1 MLFFMSQ
8 GILAGETFVYKGIIY
23 QINSDNTTV
32 SVDEIWRDTV
42 ITGAIVIPPTVVYN
56 SKNYRVTKIN
66 GIALS
71 GCTGITSITIPS
83 SVTSIG
89 TWAFYGCTR
98 LSSIYWNVEDCGYLD
113 GTEFEG
119 CPIEKFIFGESVKT
133 IPYDCC
139 KGMSRLTSIVIPSG
153 VTSIR
158 GGAFEGCTGLSS
170 INWNA
175 ENCPIGCDTF
185 KDCPIEKFTFG
196 ESVKTIPSCCCL
208 GMNRL
213 TSIEI
218 PSSVTSIGNSAFKG
232 CTGLTSIEIPSSVT
246 SIGDAAF
253 SGCTGLSLINWNAE
267 NCPIGCDTF
276 KDCQIEKFIFGESVK
291 KIPEGCCKGMN
302 RLTSIVIPSGVT
314 SIEDYAFSGC
324 TGLSS
329 INWNAENC
337 QSIGYDTFKDC
348 PIEKFT
354 FGESVKIIPNN
365 CCRGMNRLISIEI
378 PSSVTSIGDYAFWG
392 CTGLTSIEIPSSVTS
407 IGYEAFYGCTGL
419 TSIVIDMENKVYDSR
434 NNCNAIIETA
444 TNTLLLGC
452 NNTVI
457 PNGITSIDG
466 SAFYGCTGLTS
477 ITIPSGVTSIGV
489 EAFVGCTGLTSIE
502 IPSGVTSIGVGAFY
516 GCTGLTSITIPSG
529 VVSIEELTF
538 LGCSGLTS
546 ITIPNSVTS
555 IDSKAFYGCTG
566 LTSIEILSNDTSIG
580 DGAFSGCTSLKSVTS
595 MIEDPSDATKF
606 FDENLDYKNCKLYV
620 PCDVLDI
627 YKVEAGWRKF
637 KNKECIEAKHVDEPL
652 DDVVITPSNTK
663 VVVAWPV
670 VDNAESY
677 VIEIK
682 TGGKTFC
689 VVTFNNKGQLLSI
702 EYYSASER
710 MAEARDASAVYGYQF
725 SIASLTPETEYS
737 YTITALDASERTLSL
752 KSGSFTTT
760 REPVSVDEQSAEP
773 EFKDK
778 VYVQDKNIMVEGLS
792 SDDYS
797 IYNTTGKQVSNP
809 VPASGVYVVKVG
821 DEAVKVMVK

>member
-1 MLFFMSQ
+1 MKKILLFFVAMLLFMSQ
-8 GILAGETFVYKGIIY
+8 GIWAGETFVYKGINY
-23 QINSDNTTV
+23 NINDDNTTV
-32 SVDEIWRDTV
+32 SVAKNEGV
-42 ITGAIVIPPTVVYN
+42 TGDVVIPSAAVYN
-56 SKNYRVTKIN
+56 SKNYVVTSI
-66 GIALS
+66 GYSAFE
-71 GCTGITSITIPS
+71 GCTGLTSIEIPSSVMSIGVAAFEGCTGLTSIVVDKENKVYDSRNNCNAIIDTATNTLILGCSSTTIPS

-89 TWAFYGCTR
+89 SFAF
-98 LSSIYWNVEDCGYLD
+98 
-113 GTEFEG
+113 
-119 CPIEKFIFGESVKT
+119 
-133 IPYDCC
+133 
-139 KGMSRLTSIVIPSG
+139 
-153 VTSIR
+153 
-158 GGAFEGCTGLSS
+158 AGCTGLTS
-170 INWNA
+170 I
-175 ENCPIGCDTF
+175 E
-185 KDCPIEKFTFG
+185 
-196 ESVKTIPSCCCL
+196 IPSSVTVIEEGAFSECS
-208 GMNRL
+208 GL

-218 PSSVTSIGNSAFKG
+218 PSSVTSIGNGAFGG
-232 CTGLTSIEIPSSVT
+232 CTGLTSIEILSSVT
-246 SIGDAAF
+246 YIG
-253 SGCTGLSLINWNAE
+253 S
-267 NCPIGCDTF
+267 
-276 KDCQIEKFIFGESVK
+276 
-291 KIPEGCCKGMN
+291 
-302 RLTSIVIPSGVT
+302 
-314 SIEDYAFSGC
+314 
-324 TGLSS
+324 
-329 INWNAENC
+329 
-337 QSIGYDTFKDC
+337 
-348 PIEKFT
+348 
-354 FGESVKIIPNN
+354 
-365 CCRGMNRLISIEI
+365 
-378 PSSVTSIGDYAFWG
+378 
-392 CTGLTSIEIPSSVTS
+392 
-407 IGYEAFYGCTGL
+407 
-419 TSIVIDMENKVYDSR
+419 
-434 NNCNAIIETA
+434 
-444 TNTLLLGC
+444 
-452 NNTVI
+452 
-457 PNGITSIDG
+457 

-477 ITIPSGVTSIGV
+477 IDIPSSVTEIGGW
-489 EAFVGCTGLTSIE
+489 AFNYCTGLTSIE
-502 IPSGVTSIGVGAFY
+502 IQG
-516 GCTGLTSITIPSG
+516 
-529 VVSIEELTF
+529 
-538 LGCSGLTS
+538 
-546 ITIPNSVTS
+546 
-555 IDSKAFYGCTG
+555 
-566 LTSIEILSNDTSIG
+566 NDTSIG

-702 EYYSASER
+702 EYSSASER